1 MLFLLA
7 LTQFNCEESGC
18 GGRRYIYTYIHIYIY
33 IYIIFFSF
41 FFFSTDLAALSLG
54 LENLGS

>member
-7 LTQFNCEESGC
+7 LTQLNCEESGC
-18 GGRRYIYTYIHIYIY
+18 GGRRYIYTYIYI
-33 IYIIFFSF
+33 FSF
-41 FFFSTDLAALSLG
+41 FFFSTDWAALSLG